1 MRDDLTSIALWSDVF
16 DEKSSEVINVNDS
29 TVLENRAVTTYNGAI
44 NNYVSVPLML
54 QISKNIVSQ
63 KHEKE
68 DFKLFALI
76 FGVVHSVCRF

>member
-1 MRDDLTSIALWSDVF
+1 M
-16 DEKSSEVINVNDS
+16 
-29 TVLENRAVTTYNGAI
+29 AVMTYNGAI
-44 NNYVSVPLML
+44 NDNVSVGALML
-54 QISKNIVSQ
+54 QISKNTVSQ